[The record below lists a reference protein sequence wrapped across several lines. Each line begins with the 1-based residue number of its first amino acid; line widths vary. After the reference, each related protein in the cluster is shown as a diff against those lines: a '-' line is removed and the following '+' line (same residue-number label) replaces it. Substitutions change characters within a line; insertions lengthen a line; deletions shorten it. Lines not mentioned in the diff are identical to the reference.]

1 MRGSVGR
8 GKGEP
13 GDRWGGGCRPMPT
26 QSLQLL
32 SSSAYA
38 IVIPFSTN
46 ERLGHTQKA
55 KGCP

>member
-13 GDRWGGGCRPMPT
+13 GDRWGGCRPMPT

-38 IVIPFSTN
+38 IVIPFPTN